1 MKKLLTIGLLTATFA
16 TAMNAQP
23 KLASDNIDEV
33 LKAMTLEEKAKLLV
47 GGANN
52 FFGANAV
59 VGGEADLV
67 AGAAGTS
74 PAIPR
79 LGIPA
84 TVLTDGPAGVR
95 INPTRKG
102 TDKTYYATAFP
113 IGSCLAST
121 WNTELVSKVGEAIG
135 NETKEYR
142 CDVILGPG
150 MNLHRNPLCGR
161 NFEYYSEDP
170 LLTGKIAAAYIQGV
184 QSQGA
189 GVSAKHFAVNSQE
202 TDRTAVDERVS
213 QRAARELYLRGFEIA
228 VRESDPWTI
237 MASYNQ
243 VNGQYS
249 MGNHDLLTKI
259 LREDW
264 GYKGIVMT
272 DWIGIREGLETI
284 SEVHAGNDLM
294 EPGQPAQVEEI
305 IKGVKEGKLDIADVD
320 RNVRR
325 MLEYI
330 VKTPSFRQY
339 PASNN
344 PDFKAHAAITRQSAA
359 EGIVLLKNNGAL
371 PFRTEGNHN
380 SQFSARACSLSS
392 ERTLNSQLIKTVALF
407 GENSYDFL
415 SGGTGSGC
423 VHPPYVVD
431 MLQGLENAG
440 IKSSATLTDIYRKYI
455 DYARIKF
462 QAERHPAK
470 WFQTEMM
477 GQQKY
482 PEISLSPIAI
492 NKEVQAADAAI
503 ITIGRQAGEGI
514 DRDIDTEFN
523 LIPEERAL
531 ITDVC
536 NAFHAAGKPVIVI
549 INSGSVIETA
559 SWSSYPDAILCAWQP
574 GMEGGN
580 SIADLL
586 TGKVNPSGK
595 LTMTWPIAAT
605 DHASTK
611 NFPGNIDDY
620 TFQMMVGNKM
630 PVPGHAYT
638 NHEEDIYVGY
648 RFFDTF
654 NKEVAYPFGFGLSYT
669 TFAFSK
675 PVVKLST
682 LRSAL
687 PLGSSKNSQLSTLNS
702 QLSTLNSQLSTVQ
715 VSITVKNTGAVSGKE
730 VAQVYVQAPKG
741 RLEKPVQELKAFAK
755 TRELQPGESQTLTMT
770 IPVRD
775 LASFDEAG
783 SQWITEAGTYTFRI
797 GNNSRNIAATAQLKI
812 AEYTE
817 KTTNALAPQQPLKL
831 LKQ

>member
-1 MKKLLTIGLLTATFA
+1 MTT
-16 TAMNAQP
+16 NAQP
-23 KLASDNIDEV
+23 QLRADNIDEV

-52 FFGANAV
+52 FFGTGAV

-95 INPTRKG
+95 IDPTRKG

-121 WNTELVSKVGEAIG
+121 WNTELVGQVGQAIG

-170 LLTGKIAAAYIQGV
+170 LLTGKIAAAYINGV

-202 TDRTAVDERVS
+202 TDRTSVDERLS
-213 QRAARELYLRGFEIA
+213 QRAAREIYLRGFEIA
-228 VRESDPWTI
+228 VRESNPWTI
-237 MASYNQ
+237 MASYNKI
-243 VNGQYS
+243 NGEFS

-259 LREDW
+259 LRDDW

-272 DWIGIREGLETI
+272 DWIGIRKGLETTA
-284 SEVHAGNDLM
+284 EVHAGNDLM

-305 IKGVKEGKLDIADVD
+305 IKGVKDGKLSIADVD

-330 VKTPSFRQY
+330 VKTPSFHKY

-344 PDFKAHAAITRQSAA
+344 PDFKAHAAITRQSAN
-359 EGIVLLKNNGAL
+359 EGIVLLKNNGTL
-371 PFRTEGNHN
+371 PWNAKRMVNGQWSMVNE
-380 SQFSARACSLSS
+380 
-392 ERTLNSQLIKTVALF
+392 IKTVALF

-423 VHPPYVVD
+423 VHPPYVID

-440 IKSSATLTDIYRKYI
+440 IKSSPVLTDIYCKYI
-455 DYARIKF
+455 EFAKVKF

-482 PEISLSPIAI
+482 PEISISPIAI
-492 NKEVQAADAAI
+492 EKEVSTADAAI

-514 DRDIDTEFN
+514 DRDIETEFN
-523 LIPEERAL
+523 LIPEELSL
-531 ITDVC
+531 IKDVC
-536 NAFHAAGKPVIVI
+536 NAFHQAGKPVVVI

-595 LTMTWPIAAT
+595 LTMTWPLAAT
-605 DHASTK
+605 DHPSTK
-611 NFPGNIDDY
+611 GYPGTMDFY
-620 TFQMMVGNKM
+620 TYEVTRGYTGQVQGYD
-630 PVPGHAYT
+630 YT

-648 RFFDTF
+648 RYFDTF
-654 NKEVAYPFGFGLSYT
+654 QRNVAYPFGFGLSYT
-669 TFAFSK
+669 TFEYAK
-675 PVVKLST
+675 PVVK
-682 LRSAL
+682 AK
-687 PLGSSKNSQLSTLNS
+687 GKDA
-702 QLSTLNSQLSTVQ
+702 VE
-715 VSITVKNTGAVSGKE
+715 VSITVKNSGSVAGKE

-741 RLEKPVQELKAFAK
+741 RLEKPAQELKAFAK
-755 TRELQPGESQTLTMT
+755 TRELQPGESQVLTMT

-775 LASFDEAG
+775 LTSFDEAN
-783 SQWITEAGTYTFRI
+783 SQWLSEAGTYTFRI
-797 GNNSRNIAATAQLKI
+797 GASSRDIKATVSLPLK
-812 AEYTE
+812 EYTE
-817 KTTNALAPQQPLKL
+817 KTSNALAPQQKL
-831 LKQ
+831 RLLTQ

>member
-1 MKKLLTIGLLTATFA
+1 MTSASSPNPITLISNSNNMKNLLATCLLATTFVM
-16 TAMNAQP
+16 TTNAQP
-23 KLASDNIDEV
+23 QLRADNIDEV

-47 GGANN
+47 GGANT
-52 FFGANAV
+52 FFGDQAA

-95 INPTRKG
+95 IDPTRKG
-102 TDKTYYATAFP
+102 TDKTFYATAFP

-121 WNTELVSKVGEAIG
+121 WNTELVNQVGQAIG

-170 LLTGKIAAAYIQGV
+170 LLTGRIAAAYINGV

-202 TDRTAVDERVS
+202 TERTAVDERLS

-228 VRESDPWTI
+228 VRESNPWTI
-237 MASYNQ
+237 MASYNKI
-243 VNGQYS
+243 NGEFS

-259 LREDW
+259 LRDDW
-264 GYKGIVMT
+264 GFKGIVMT
-272 DWIGIREGLETI
+272 DWIGIREGLPTTR
-284 SEVHAGNDLM
+284 EVQAGNDLM
-294 EPGQPAQVEEI
+294 EPGQPAQTKEIVE
-305 IKGVKEGKLDIADVD
+305 GVKSGKLDIKDVD

-330 VKTPSFRQY
+330 VKTPSFHKY
-339 PASNN
+339 PATNS

-359 EGIVLLKNNGAL
+359 EGIVLLKNNGTL
-371 PFRTEGNHN
+371 PWKGG
-380 SQFSARACSLSS
+380 
-392 ERTLNSQLIKTVALF
+392 IKTVALF

-440 IKSSATLTDIYRKYI
+440 IKSSPVLTDIYRKYI
-455 DYARIKF
+455 EFAKVKF

-470 WFQTEMM
+470 WYQREYF

-482 PEISLSPIAI
+482 PEISISPIAI
-492 NKEVQAADAAI
+492 NNEVSTADAAI
-503 ITIGRQAGEGI
+503 ITIGRQAGEGV

-536 NAFHAAGKPVIVI
+536 NAFHQAGKPVIVI

-559 SWSSYPDAILCAWQP
+559 SWSGYPDAILCAWQP

-605 DHASTK
+605 DHASSK
-611 NFPGNIDDY
+611 NFPGQIDYYSFKD
-620 TFQMMVGNKM
+620 MVANKR
-630 PVPGHAYT
+630 PIAGHTYT

-648 RFFDTF
+648 RYFDTF
-654 NKEVAYPFGFGLSYT
+654 QKNVAYPFGFGLSYT
-669 TFAFSK
+669 TFEYSK
-675 PVVKLST
+675 PKCYQYIHKNDGVVI
-682 LRSAL
+682 
-687 PLGSSKNSQLSTLNS
+687 Q
-702 QLSTLNSQLSTVQ
+702 
-715 VSITVKNTGAVSGKE
+715 ITIKNTGSVAGKE
-730 VAQVYVQAPKG
+730 VVQVYVEAPKG
-741 RLEKPVQELKAFAK
+741 RLEKPAQELKAFAK
-755 TRELQPGESQTLTMT
+755 TRELQPGESQVLTMT

-775 LASFDEAG
+775 LASFDEAN
-783 SQWITEAGTYTFRI
+783 SQWLTEAGTYTFRI
-797 GNNSRNIAATAQLKI
+797 GASSRDIQATASLKLN
-812 AEYTE
+812 EYTE
-817 KTTNALAPQQPLKL
+817 KTSNALAPQQKL
-831 LKQ
+831 RLLTQ

>member
-1 MKKLLTIGLLTATFA
+1 MKKLLTIGLLAATF
-16 TAMNAQP
+16 TMTTNAQP
-23 KLASDNIDEV
+23 KLSENNIDEV

-228 VRESDPWTI
+228 VRESDPWTV

-243 VNGQYS
+243 VNGEYS

-305 IKGVKEGKLDIADVD
+305 IKGVKDGKLDIADVD

-330 VKTPSFRQY
+330 VKTPSFHKY
-339 PASNN
+339 PASND

-371 PFRTEGNHN
+371 PFRTEGN
-380 SQFSARACSLSS
+380 LSPLTS
-392 ERTLNSQLIKTVALF
+392 NLSPLIKTVALF

-492 NKEVQAADAAI
+492 GKEVKAADAAI

-536 NAFHAAGKPVIVI
+536 NAFHAEGKPVIVI

-559 SWSSYPDAILCAWQP
+559 SWSGYPDAILCAWQP

-605 DHASTK
+605 DHPSTK

-630 PVPGHAYT
+630 PIPGHAYT

-669 TFAFSK
+669 TFDFSK
-675 PVVKLST
+675 PVCRVDARST
-682 LRSAL
+682 
-687 PLGSSKNSQLSTLNS
+687 
-702 QLSTLNSQLSTVQ
+702 TVT
-715 VSITVKNTGAVSGKE
+715 VSITVKNTGSVSGKE

-741 RLEKPVQELKAFAK
+741 RLEKPEQELKAFAK

-775 LASFDEAG
+775 LASFDEAN
-783 SQWITEAGTYTFRI
+783 SQWLTEAGTYTFCI
-797 GNNSRNIAATAQLKI
+797 GNSSRNIAATAQLKL
-812 AEYTE
+812 AEYAE
-817 KTTNALAPQQPLKL
+817 KTTNALAPKQKL
-831 LKQ
+831 NLLHP

>member
-1 MKKLLTIGLLTATFA
+1 MAT
-16 TAMNAQP
+16 NAQTQ
-23 KLASDNIDEV
+23 LCADNIDEV
-33 LKAMTLEEKAKLLV
+33 LKIMTLEEKAKLLV

-52 FFGANAV
+52 FFGDHAI

-67 AGAAGTS
+67 TGAAGTT

-95 INPTRKG
+95 IDPTRKG

-121 WNTELVSKVGEAIG
+121 WNTELVGQVGEAIG

-228 VRESDPWTI
+228 VRESNPWTI

-259 LREDW
+259 LRDDW

-272 DWIGIREGLETI
+272 DWIGIREGLTTI

-294 EPGQPAQVEEI
+294 EPGQPAQVNEI
-305 IKGVKEGKLDIADVD
+305 IKGVKEGMLDIKDVD

-330 VKTPSFRQY
+330 VKTPSFLKY

-344 PDFKAHAAITRQSAA
+344 PDFKAHAAITRQSAC
-359 EGIVLLKNNGAL
+359 EGIVLLKNNGTL
-371 PFRTEGNHN
+371 PWKEG
-380 SQFSARACSLSS
+380 
-392 ERTLNSQLIKTVALF
+392 TIKTVALF

-423 VHPPYVVD
+423 VHPPYVID

-440 IKSSATLTDIYRKYI
+440 IKSSPILTDIYRKYI
-455 DYARIKF
+455 EFAKVKF

-470 WFQTEMM
+470 WYQREYF

-482 PEISLSPIAI
+482 PEISISPIAI
-492 NKEVQAADAAI
+492 NNEVETADAAI
-503 ITIGRQAGEGI
+503 ITIGRQAGEGV

-523 LIPEERAL
+523 LIPEEHTL

-536 NAFHAAGKPVIVI
+536 NAFHQAGKPVIVI

-611 NFPGNIDDY
+611 NFPGQLDY
-620 TFQMMVGNKM
+620 YSFKDMVSNKR
-630 PVPGHAYT
+630 PIAGHTYT
-638 NHEEDIYVGY
+638 NHDEDIYVGY
-648 RFFDTF
+648 RYFDTF
-654 NKEVAYPFGFGLSYT
+654 QKNVAYPFGFGLSYT
-669 TFAFSK
+669 TFQFTK
-675 PVVKLST
+675 PVVK
-682 LRSAL
+682 AK
-687 PLGSSKNSQLSTLNS
+687 GKDA
-702 QLSTLNSQLSTVQ
+702 VE
-715 VSITVKNTGAVSGKE
+715 VSITVKNTGSVAGKE

-755 TRELQPGESQTLTMT
+755 TRELQPGESQTLTIT

-775 LASFDEAG
+775 LASFDEAK
-783 SQWITEAGTYTFRI
+783 SQWLTEAGTYTFRI
-797 GNNSRNIAATAQLKI
+797 GASSRDIRTTASLALK
-812 AEYTE
+812 EYTE
-817 KTTNALAPQQPLKL
+817 KTTNALAPQQKLKL

>member
-1 MKKLLTIGLLTATFA
+1 MKRLLTTYLLAATL
-16 TAMNAQP
+16 AMTTNAQVQ
-23 KLASDNIDEV
+23 LRADNIDEV

-52 FFGANAV
+52 FFSANAV

-95 INPTRKG
+95 IDPTRKG

-121 WNTELVSKVGEAIG
+121 WNTDLVNKVGQAIG

-228 VRESDPWTI
+228 VRESNPWTI

-259 LREDW
+259 LRDDW
-264 GYKGIVMT
+264 GFKGIVMT
-272 DWIGIREGLETI
+272 DWIGIREGLPTI
-284 SEVHAGNDLM
+284 SEVQAGNDLM
-294 EPGQPAQVEEI
+294 EPGQPAQINEI
-305 IKGVKEGKLDIADVD
+305 IEGVKSGKLDIKDVD

-330 VKTPSFRQY
+330 VKTPSFLKY

-344 PDFKAHAAITRQSAA
+344 PDFVAHAAITRQSAN
-359 EGIVLLKNNGAL
+359 EGIVLLKNNGTL
-371 PFRTEGNHN
+371 PWKNG
-380 SQFSARACSLSS
+380 S
-392 ERTLNSQLIKTVALF
+392 IKTVALF

-431 MLQGLENAG
+431 MLQGLKNAG
-440 IKSSATLTDIYRKYI
+440 ISSSPVLTDIYRKYI
-455 DYARIKF
+455 DFARVKF

-482 PEISLSPIAI
+482 PEIGLDPICI
-492 NKEVQAADAAI
+492 HKEVRGADAAI

-514 DRDIDTEFN
+514 DRDINTEFN
-523 LIPEERAL
+523 LNAEERAL

-536 NAFHAAGKPVIVI
+536 NAFHAAGKPVVVI

-559 SWSSYPDAILCAWQP
+559 SWSGYPDAILCAWQP

-611 NFPGNIDDY
+611 NFPGQIDDY
-620 TFQMMVGNKM
+620 SLQMMIGNKA
-630 PVPGHAYT
+630 PIPCHAYT

-648 RFFDTF
+648 RYFDTF
-654 NKEVAYPFGFGLSYT
+654 GRNVAYPFGYGLSYT

-675 PVVKLST
+675 PVVK
-682 LRSAL
+682 AK
-687 PLGSSKNSQLSTLNS
+687 GKNA
-702 QLSTLNSQLSTVQ
+702 VE
-715 VSITVKNTGAVSGKE
+715 VSITVKNTGSVSGKE
-730 VAQVYVQAPKG
+730 VAQVYVKAPKG
-741 RLEKPVQELKAFAK
+741 KLEKPAQELKAFAK
-755 TRELQPGESQTLTMT
+755 TNELQPGESQVLTMT
-770 IPVRD
+770 IPVRM
-775 LASFDEAG
+775 LASFDEAN
-783 SQWITEAGTYTFRI
+783 SQWLTEAGTYTFNI
-797 GNNSRNIAATAQLKI
+797 GNSSRNIAATATLKLG
-812 AEYTE
+812 EYTE
-817 KTTNALAPQQPLKL
+817 KTTNALAPQHKL
-831 LKQ
+831 NLMKQ

>member
-1 MKKLLTIGLLTATFA
+1 MKNKLLLLGLAASLTAT
-16 TAMNAQP
+16 TMNAQP
-23 KLASDNIDEV
+23 KLQANNIDEV
-33 LKAMTLEEKAKLLV
+33 LQAMTLEEKAKLLV

-52 FFGANAV
+52 FFGTSAV

-95 INPTRKG
+95 INPTRQG
-102 TDKTYYATAFP
+102 TDQTFYATAFP
-113 IGSCLAST
+113 IGTCLAST
-121 WNTELVSKVGEAIG
+121 WNTELVSEVGKAIG

-170 LLTGKIAAAYIQGV
+170 LLTGWIAAAYINGV

-202 TDRTAVDERVS
+202 TERTSVDERVS

-228 VRESDPWTI
+228 VRESNPWTI
-237 MASYNQ
+237 MASYNKI
-243 VNGQYS
+243 NGQFS
-249 MGNHDLLTKI
+249 MGNHDLLTSI

-272 DWIGIREGLETI
+272 DWIGIREGLPTI
-284 SEVHAGNDLM
+284 AEVHAGNDLM
-294 EPGQPAQVEEI
+294 EPGQPAQIEEI
-305 IKGVKEGKLDIADVD
+305 IKGVKEGKLSMEDVD

-330 VKTPSFRQY
+330 VKTPSFHKY
-339 PASNN
+339 PASNK
-344 PDFKAHAAITRQSAA
+344 PDFKAHAAITRQSAC
-359 EGIVLLKNNGAL
+359 EGIVLLKNNGTL
-371 PFRTEGNHN
+371 PWKDQ
-380 SQFSARACSLSS
+380 S
-392 ERTLNSQLIKTVALF
+392 IKTVALF
-407 GENSYDFL
+407 GEKSYDFL

-431 MLQGLENAG
+431 LLEGLKNAG
-440 IKSSATLTDIYRKYI
+440 ISSSATLTDIYRKYVEF
-455 DYARIKF
+455 AKVKF

-470 WFQTEMM
+470 WFQSEMM

-482 PEISLSPIAI
+482 PEISI
-492 NKEVQAADAAI
+492 NTICINNEAKTADAAI
-503 ITIGRQAGEGI
+503 ITIARQAGEGV
-514 DRDIDTEFN
+514 DRDIATEFCLTADEHQ
-523 LIPEERAL
+523 LIL
-531 ITDVC
+531 NTC
-536 NAFHAAGKPVIVI
+536 NAFHAAGKPVIVVL
-549 INSGSVIETA
+549 NSGSVIETA
-559 SWSSYPDAILCAWQP
+559 SWRDYPDAIVCAWQP

-595 LTMTWPIAAT
+595 LTMTWPVAAT
-605 DHASTK
+605 DHPSTA
-611 NFPGNIDDY
+611 NYPGQMDLY
-620 TFQMMVGNKM
+620 TYETMRTYGAG
-630 PVPGHAYT
+630 VPNHDFT

-648 RFFDTF
+648 RYFDTF
-654 NKEVAYPFGFGLSYT
+654 QKNVAYPFGFGLSYT
-669 TFAFSK
+669 TFNF
-675 PVVKLST
+675 
-682 LRSAL
+682 SAL
-687 PLGSSKNSQLSTLNS
+687 KVKALKDK
-702 QLSTLNSQLSTVQ
+702 VQ
-715 VSITVKNTGAVSGKE
+715 VTVTVKNTGSVSGKE
-730 VAQVYVQAPKG
+730 VAQVYLRAPKG
-741 RLEKPVQELKAFAK
+741 QLEKPMQELKGFAK
-755 TRELQPGESQTLTMT
+755 TRELKPGESQTLTID
-770 IPVRD
+770 IPVRL

-783 SQWITEAGTYTFRI
+783 SRWLLEAGTYTFAV
-797 GNNSRNIAATAQLKI
+797 GNSSRDIALTAPLKL

-817 KTTNALAPQQPLKL
+817 ATTNVLKPNTQLNL
-831 LKQ
+831 LHQ

>member
-1 MKKLLTIGLLTATFA
+1 MKAKRFLLLGVIASLTAT
-16 TAMNAQP
+16 TMTAQP
-23 KLASDNIDEV
+23 KLRADNIDEV

-52 FFGANAV
+52 FFGDQAV

-67 AGAAGTS
+67 AGAAGNT
-74 PAIPR
+74 AEITR

-95 INPTRKG
+95 IDPTRKG

-121 WNTELVSKVGEAIG
+121 WNTELVGKVGEAIG

-170 LLTGKIAAAYIQGV
+170 LLTGKIAAAYINGV

-202 TDRTAVDERVS
+202 TDRTSVDERVS

-228 VRESDPWTI
+228 VRESSPWTI
-237 MASYNQ
+237 MASYNK
-243 VNGQYS
+243 VNGEFS
-249 MGNHDLLTKI
+249 MGNHDLLTSI
-259 LREDW
+259 LRDDW
-264 GYKGIVMT
+264 GYKGMVMT
-272 DWIGIREGLETI
+272 DWIGTRDGLATV

-294 EPGQPAQVEEI
+294 EPGQQKQADEI
-305 IKGVKEGKLDIADVD
+305 VAGVKNGTLDIADVD

-330 VKTPSFRQY
+330 VKTPSFHRY

-359 EGIVLLKNNGAL
+359 EGIVMLKNNGTL
-371 PFRTEGNHN
+371 PWNAT
-380 SQFSARACSLSS
+380 SAINPQPSA
-392 ERTLNSQLIKTVALF
+392 IKTVALF

-431 MLQGLENAG
+431 MLQGLQNAG
-440 IKSSATLTDIYRKYI
+440 IKSSETLTDIYRKYI
-455 DYARIKF
+455 AYARVKF

-482 PEISLSPIAI
+482 PEIAISPIAI
-492 NKEVQAADAAI
+492 DKEVATADAAI

-523 LIPEERAL
+523 LVPEERAL
-531 ITDVC
+531 IMDVC
-536 NAFHAAGKPVIVI
+536 NAFHAAGKPVVVI

-559 SWSSYPDAILCAWQP
+559 SWSGYPDAILCAWQP

-595 LTMTWPIAAT
+595 LTMTWPLAAT
-605 DHASTK
+605 DHPSTK
-611 NFPGNIDDY
+611 NFPGTMDFY
-620 TFQMMVGNKM
+620 TYQVTKGYVGQ
-630 PVPGHAYT
+630 VAGYDYT
-638 NHEEDIYVGY
+638 NHDEDIYVGY
-648 RFFDTF
+648 RFFDSF
-654 NKEVAYPFGFGLSYT
+654 DKNVAYPFGYGLSYT
-669 TFAFSK
+669 TFEYSK
-675 PVVKLST
+675 PAVKVSGDNIT
-682 LRSAL
+682 
-687 PLGSSKNSQLSTLNS
+687 
-702 QLSTLNSQLSTVQ
+702 
-715 VSITVKNTGAVSGKE
+715 VSITVKNSGQVAGKE
-730 VAQVYVQAPKG
+730 IAQVYVAAPQG
-741 RLEKPVQELKAFAK
+741 TIEKPQHELKGFAK
-755 TRELQPGESQTLTMT
+755 TRELRPGESQTLTIQMAK
-770 IPVRD
+770 RD
-775 LASFDEAG
+775 LASFDEAN
-783 SQWITEAGTYTFRI
+783 SRWITEAGPYTFEI
-797 GNNSRNIAATAQLKI
+797 GASSRDIRETAVATLT
-812 AEYTE
+812 EYTE
-817 KTTNALAPQQPLKL
+817 KVNNVLAPKVKLNVLK
-831 LKQ
+831 KK